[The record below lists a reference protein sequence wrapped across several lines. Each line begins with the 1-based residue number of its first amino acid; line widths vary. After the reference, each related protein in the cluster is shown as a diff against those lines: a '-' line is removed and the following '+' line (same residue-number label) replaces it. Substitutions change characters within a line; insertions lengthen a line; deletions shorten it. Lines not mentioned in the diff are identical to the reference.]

1 MFGISLPPR
10 IFTGTAEDPIQ
21 QKLLDEFGGIDPLLR
36 YLRGLGIT
44 HIELRNISA
53 NADPSH
59 ALLCAEKIWNAGL
72 RLTVHGSLP
81 AKIGPFEEVYPS
93 LLPLLAALPSHQ
105 EELVI
110 TVHSRASKT
119 EPRTEDFA
127 RETAEMLRL
136 WAQDAE
142 RLCFR
147 IALEVNRSKGVYDP
161 GDSCEG
167 VLGMLEGFEGTRVGA
182 CFDFGHFF
190 SNMSVTGTTPEAL
203 PDREFLSRAVHT
215 HIHAL
220 NERGTHQPFVD
231 GRKLPLDAYVTELI
245 GAGYTGIFNL
255 ELDFPRFPE
264 LSFRDAIR
272 ASVREVR
279 RAVRAAR
286 PKYDDL
292 RHNYGAWA
300 DSVYPDEIRRIS
312 AELCDPARTDD
323 RVYMIGSTAMIF
335 KVGGAVF
342 AVDPAI
348 RSKTARSACWEPL
361 KELFSHIPYIFITHE
376 HVDHFDPELLFHIRD
391 CGATLF
397 VPASAD
403 KKMVEMTRYPAERL
417 HELHVGDRLALPGI
431 GLEAFE
437 GRHFEQNGKGVPSLM
452 YLFRVGRKTL
462 FLPNDVRD
470 YGLDLMPD
478 IAPPDIMFANVWLG
492 RGDAEHVHP
501 AFYDEFCDYVAAF
514 RPRRVYLGHLC
525 EWLRKSTDIWT
536 WEHAGRVQDGLT
548 ERMPGT
554 PAEILRIFRTYPI

>member
-1 MFGISLPPR
+1 MFGISLPPK
-10 IFTGTAEDPIQ
+10 ILTGRADDPIQ
-21 QKLLDEFGGIDPLLR
+21 QKLLEEFGGIDPLLR

-44 HIELRNISA
+44 HIELRNIA
-53 NADPSH
+53 PQTNPAD
-59 ALLCAEKIWNAGL
+59 ALFCAEKIWAAGL

-81 AKIGPFEEVYPS
+81 AQPGPFSEVYPS
-93 LLPLLAALPSHQ
+93 LLPLLAAMPGRQ
-105 EELVI
+105 AELML
-110 TVHSRASKT
+110 TVHSYASKT
-119 EPRTEDFA
+119 EASVEALA
-127 RETAEMLRL
+127 RETAEILRL

-142 RLCFR
+142 QLGLR
-147 IALEVNRSKGVYDP
+147 IALEVNRSKGVCDP

-167 VLGMLEGFEGTRVGA
+167 VLGMLEGFEDAPVGA
-182 CFDFGHFF
+182 CFDLGHFF

-203 PDREFLSRAVHT
+203 PPKEFLSRSVHT

-220 NERGTHQPFVD
+220 NARGTHQPFTE
-231 GRKLPLDAYVTELI
+231 GRTLPLDAYITALTA
-245 GAGYTGIFNL
+245 AGYKGIFNL

-300 DSVYPDEIRRIS
+300 DSVYPEELRRIT
-312 AELCDPARTDD
+312 AELCDPDRTED
-323 RVYMIGSTAMIF
+323 RVYMFGATAMIF
-335 KVGGAVF
+335 KVGGVVF

-348 RSKTARSACWEPL
+348 RSKTARSSCWEPL
-361 KELFSHIPYIFITHE
+361 QELFSHIPYIFITH
-376 HVDHFDPELLFHIRD
+376 DHIDHLDPELLYHIRN

-403 KKMVEMTRYPAERL
+403 KKMVGMAQYDADRL
-417 HELHVGDRLALPGI
+417 HELHPGDHLSLPGLT
-431 GLEAFE
+431 LEAFE
-437 GRHFEQNGKGVPSLM
+437 GCHFEQTGTGVPSLM
-452 YLFRVGRKTL
+452 YLFRVGGKTL

-470 YGLDLMPD
+470 YGLDRMPD

-514 RPRRVYLGHLC
+514 RPRRVYLGHIC
-525 EWLRKSTDIWT
+525 EWLRKSTDIWI
-536 WEHAGRVQDGLT
+536 WEHAGRVIDGIL
-548 ERMPGT
+548 ERMPE
-554 PAEILRIFRTYPI
+554 ADAQVLRIFRTYRI